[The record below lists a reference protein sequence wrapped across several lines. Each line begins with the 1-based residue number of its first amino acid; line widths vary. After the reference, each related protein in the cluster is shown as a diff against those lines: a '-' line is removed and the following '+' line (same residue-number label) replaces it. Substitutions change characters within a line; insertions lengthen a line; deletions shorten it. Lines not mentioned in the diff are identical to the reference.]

1 MAKRISKAVRE
12 LHAQAA
18 ADYAA
23 HNGKDPAVK
32 AEEQTAQ
39 VMGRLAAQRGAN
51 RLWGTPPESRN
62 GGE

>member
-23 HNGKDPAVK
+23 HNQKDPYTK
-32 AEEQTAQ
+32 AEEKTTAT
-39 VMGRLAAQRGAN
+39 MAIMAAQRGAA
-51 RLWGTPPESRN
+51 RRWSTPPLSRD